1 MKLSDLEKTLRRGY
15 DSKIISPSLRG
26 MVMEYLRGH
35 PSVQDQDPEHIKLF
49 TKVAKNAYFNNREG
63 FDWSLVDRLL
73 TYHDEGV
80 EAGKRA
86 NKQSPELKWRN
97 LYVHM
102 AAHAVDLIHKATYVD
117 RQIPHSTR
125 QQWWHRGLDLANVVE
140 NDSKDKTEDLVL
152 SAKQIGSVL
161 AFNLYFDSDNLDYAE
176 RGYKSIDT
184 VCSLRKNRPDT
195 YPLTLTERQSQ
206 ASRVLVR
213 LILGQKT
220 TQNDLLLWANRVYEA
235 TSVELP
241 HPPERTA
248 YRLYN
253 RAVAAEEV
261 YKITKD
267 RLWKERSLDSYYRF
281 FDYRKGHINEQ
292 FPASLERHAEWF
304 VNHGF
309 RK

>member
-1 MKLSDLEKTLRRGY
+1 MKLSDLEKTLLREY
-15 DSKIISPSLRG
+15 DSKQISPSVRG

-35 PSVQDQDPEHIKLF
+35 PSVQDDDPEHIKLF

-80 EAGKRA
+80 EAGRRA
-86 NKQSPELKWRN
+86 NKESPSLKWKN

-102 AAHAVDLIHKATYVD
+102 AAHAVGLIHKATYVD
-117 RQIPHSTR
+117 LQIPHSSR
-125 QQWWHRGLDLANVVE
+125 QQWWRRGVDLADLVE
-140 NDSKDKTEDLVL
+140 NDSEDRSEDLVI
-152 SAKQIGSVL
+152 SAKEMGAVL
-161 AFNLYFDSDNLDYAE
+161 AFKLYFDSNNLDYAE
-176 RGYKSIDT
+176 RGYKSIDE

-213 LILGQKT
+213 LITDRKT
-220 TQNDLLLWANRVYEA
+220 TQNDLRLWANRVYEV
-235 TSVELP
+235 TSEKLP
-241 HPPERTA
+241 HPPKVIA
-248 YRLYN
+248 YCLYN
-253 RAVAAEEV
+253 HAVAAEEI

-267 RLWKERSLDSYYRF
+267 PLWGERAVDAYYQF
-281 FDYRKGHINEQ
+281 FNYRRSHNDEK
-292 FPASLERHAEWF
+292 FPAPLERHAGWF
-304 VNHGF
+304 LNNNY